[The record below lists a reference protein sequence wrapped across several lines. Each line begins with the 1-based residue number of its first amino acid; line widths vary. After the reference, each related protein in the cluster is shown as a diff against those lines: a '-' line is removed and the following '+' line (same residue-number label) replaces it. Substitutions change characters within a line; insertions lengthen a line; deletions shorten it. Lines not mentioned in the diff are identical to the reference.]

1 MAWTNDQLR
10 AIKTRGGKILVS
22 AAAGSGKTAVLSERV
37 LDFVLNGGST
47 SKLLIVTF
55 TEAAAIEMKTRIKM
69 KIESALEDNYS
80 DNLQRE
86 LTLID
91 NASICTM
98 DSFYS
103 KLVKQNFDKLDIMP
117 NFSILTSAEEK
128 LLKNKVALYTMENS
142 FNEEFINLLKT
153 LGANDNSLIKDII
166 ISTSNFFDTIPFYEE
181 FINKVYENYS
191 SNYYKTILISNIK
204 DKFNSYKSLYDSI
217 KEELYNESSDFD
229 KLNDNIMQED
239 MIINKILSINS
250 FDELSIILRTTSF
263 NRLASIRGYSDNYV
277 YNKYKNIRS
286 KLKKEITDNLSYLI
300 NVTDKEYET
309 QNKILLNSLKTLF
322 SVVKTFRGNLL
333 LEKKKINKYSFS
345 DIPLFVIKLLIKD
358 NKKTYLAKSLEK
370 RFDEILIDEYQDT
383 NNLQSIIFNAISKDG
398 SNIFCVGDIKQS
410 IYRFRSA
417 CPDIFNNDKLSSY
430 KDKFPM
436 LITLSKNFR
445 SRNLVLDF
453 CNFIFENTMSNYL
466 GETNYDKDEML
477 YNGMPFPEYDNA
489 LSEVCIINNEEKEE
503 DDELTKSQKE
513 AIFVA
518 NKIKKLID
526 DKYQV
531 YDKKGFFRDI
541 RPSDIAI
548 LFRNLTH
555 SDTYRIALNNRGIG
569 VYSNKEVNF
578 FDNYDVK
585 LIICILKVIDNYYD
599 DISLISVLKSKLF
612 NIEDSLIAKC
622 KVNYKNLYLYD
633 AIKKSDDKKLND
645 ILDIIYDLSV
655 FKNNNTLT
663 DTINYIYK
671 KLDVINVLGTDKSK
685 LKNLTMMVK
694 NASDYEE
701 NTSKSFHEFVSYIEE
716 VLLDK
721 SSFAGANPLSDGD
734 NVLITTIHRSKGLE
748 YPVVFVCETGSQFNN
763 MDLQNS
769 FLIDNNYGISF
780 DILDYDKKFK
790 YEPISKII
798 MKDKIKLLQLSEE
811 LRILYVALTR
821 AREKLIITGFSNNL
835 TNMVKDASYK
845 IGDDRLISNL
855 YLSECNSY
863 LKWIIGCLLR
873 HNDGRALRE
882 LSNASCKVFLS
893 DSKFKLDIINALDI
907 KDENLTE
914 KIEYFENKPIIVKDY
929 DYTESKVPVYLSVS
943 ELKKKT
949 SSYIR
954 KPYFINSDVRKN
966 DIGTIYHKIFE
977 LLDIKKYTLS
987 TLKEKIDEL
996 CNNNIISKMELKL
1009 IDINKIFMYL
1019 TSDIYDMI
1027 LNSSVVYKEKEI
1039 TFSLPASYYDI
1050 EYKNESILTSGII
1063 DMIFVYDDTYYILDY
1078 KSDDINNIEELK
1090 ERYKIQLD
1098 LYEIGVK
1105 QLFNAKKV
1113 EKIIYSIKLNKFIR
1127 V

>member
-80 DNLQRE
+80 DNLQKE

-117 NFSILTSAEEK
+117 NFSILTGAEEK

-166 ISTSNFFDTIPFYEE
+166 ISTSNFFDTIPFYED
-181 FINKVYENYS
+181 FINKVYENYN

-204 DKFNSYKSLYDSI
+204 DKFNSYKSLYNSI

-300 NVTDKEYET
+300 NVTDKEYEV

-322 SVVKTFRGNLL
+322 SVVKTFRENLL

-477 YNGMPFPEYDNA
+477 YNGMPFPEYDDA

-541 RPSDIAI
+541 KPSDIAI

-645 ILDIIYDLSV
+645 ILDIIYDLSI

-671 KLDVINVLGTDKSK
+671 KLDIINILGTDKSK
-685 LKNLTMMVK
+685 IKNLTMMVK
-694 NASDYEE
+694 NASDYEK

-748 YPVVFVCETGSQFNN
+748 YPVVFVCETGSTFNN

-821 AREKLIITGFSNNL
+821 AREKLIITGFANNL

-863 LKWIIGCLLR
+863 LKWIVGCLLR

-929 DYTESKVPVYLSVS
+929 DYTESKVPIYLSVS

-949 SSYIR
+949 SSNIR

-996 CNNNIISKMELKL
+996 CNNNLISKMELKL

-1027 LNSSVVYKEKEI
+1027 LNSSVAYKEKEI
-1039 TFSLPASYYDI
+1039 TFSLSASYYDI

-1063 DMIFVYDDTYYILDY
+1063 DMMFIYDDTYYILDY

>member
-47 SKLLIVTF
+47 SKLIIVTF

-181 FINKVYENYS
+181 FIKKVYENYN

-204 DKFNSYKSLYDSI
+204 DKFNSYKSLYNSI

-250 FDELSIILRTTSF
+250 FDELSMILRTTSF
-263 NRLASIRGYSDNYV
+263 NRLASIRGYSDNYI

-300 NVTDKEYET
+300 NVTDKEYEV

-322 SVVKTFRGNLL
+322 SVVKTFRENLL

-358 NKKTYLAKSLEK
+358 DKKTYLAKSLEK

-477 YNGMPFPEYDNA
+477 YNGMPFPEYDDA

-518 NKIKKLID
+518 NKIKKLLD
-526 DKYQV
+526 NKYQV

-541 RPSDIAI
+541 KPSDIAI

-694 NASDYEE
+694 NASDYEK

-821 AREKLIITGFSNNL
+821 AREKLIITGFTNNL

-914 KIEYFENKPIIVKDY
+914 KIEYFENKPIKVKDY
-929 DYTESKVPVYLSVS
+929 DYTESKVPIYLSVS

-949 SSYIR
+949 SSNIR

-996 CNNNIISKMELKL
+996 CNNNLISKMELKL

-1019 TSDIYDMI
+1019 TSNIYDMI
-1027 LNSSVVYKEKEI
+1027 LNSSMAYKEKEI

-1063 DMIFVYDDTYYILDY
+1063 DMMFIYDDTYYILDY

>member
-204 DKFNSYKSLYDSI
+204 DKFNSYKNLYNSI

-263 NRLASIRGYSDNYV
+263 NRLASIRGYNDNYV

-322 SVVKTFRGNLL
+322 SVVKTFRRNLL

-489 LSEVCIINNEEKEE
+489 LSEVCIINNEEKED

-694 NASDYEE
+694 NASDYEK

-821 AREKLIITGFSNNL
+821 AREKLIITGFANNL

-873 HNDGRALRE
+873 HKDGRALRK

-914 KIEYFENKPIIVKDY
+914 KIEYF
-929 DYTESKVPVYLSVS
+929 
-943 ELKKKT
+943 
-949 SSYIR
+949 
-954 KPYFINSDVRKN
+954 
-966 DIGTIYHKIFE
+966 
-977 LLDIKKYTLS
+977 
-987 TLKEKIDEL
+987 
-996 CNNNIISKMELKL
+996 
-1009 IDINKIFMYL
+1009 
-1019 TSDIYDMI
+1019 
-1027 LNSSVVYKEKEI
+1027 
-1039 TFSLPASYYDI
+1039 
-1050 EYKNESILTSGII
+1050 
-1063 DMIFVYDDTYYILDY
+1063 
-1078 KSDDINNIEELK
+1078 
-1090 ERYKIQLD
+1090 
-1098 LYEIGVK
+1098 
-1105 QLFNAKKV
+1105 
-1113 EKIIYSIKLNKFIR
+1113 
-1127 V
+1127 